1 MDRSCSWQAKAP
13 APPAKVGQTL
23 PSVNTGASAIFSRLL
38 TIAAA
43 FALTVCAAA
52 AQTANWK
59 PPRTPDGQPDL
70 QGTWTNASLTPL
82 QRPTELGSKEFFTEQ
97 EAAAFEKQRIEQGD
111 VDRIEGARGESDL
124 ARRAYNSAWFDRGTH
139 VVKSRRTSLV
149 VDPPDGRVPALTPE
163 AKSSHDAFRAALAR
177 NPADGPEDRLLTE
190 RCILFGAAGP
200 PMLPEPYNNNYQIVQ
215 SPGYVTIPAEMLHD
229 ARIIPLDGRPHL
241 GANMPQWKGNSRG
254 RWEGDT
260 LVVETLD
267 FKFNGQSRFGV
278 AYLDGMSDRNLRVVE
293 RFTRPAPDT
302 ILYRAT
308 VEDPTVY
315 TKPWTVEISMTKR
328 DDAIFEYA
336 CHEGNYGLSGILSGT
351 RAEERAE
358 RRSEISE
365 RVSLPAGHRGA
376 RGEIQGFQARSFGR
390 TDRLAAG
397 DHQDIRARESF
408 HYAVL
413 PQNRDRR
420 RGPGGAGGLLAGKTR
435 AAGGR

>member
-1 MDRSCSWQAKAP
+1 MHRNRSL
-13 APPAKVGQTL
+13 TL
-23 PSVNTGASAIFSRLL
+23 
-38 TIAAA
+38 AAL

-52 AQTANWK
+52 AQAQNWK
-59 PPRTPDGQPDL
+59 LPRTPDGHPDL
-70 QGTWTNASLTPL
+70 EGTWTNATLTPL
-82 QRPTELGSKEFFTEQ
+82 QRPAELGSKEFFTER

-149 VDPPDGRVPALTPE
+149 VDPPDGRVPPFTPD
-163 AKSSHDAFRAALAR
+163 AKSSHDAFRAGLAVH
-177 NPADGPEDRLLTE
+177 PADGPEDRLLTE

-215 SPGYVTIPAEMLHD
+215 SPGYVTILAEMNHD

-293 RFTRPAPDT
+293 RFTRTAPDT

-336 CHEGNYGLSGILSGT
+336 CHEGNYGLAGILSGT
-351 RAEERAE
+351 RAEERT
-358 RRSEISE
+358 
-365 RVSLPAGHRGA
+365 
-376 RGEIQGFQARSFGR
+376 GR
-390 TDRLAAG
+390 
-397 DHQDIRARESF
+397 
-408 HYAVL
+408 
-413 PQNRDRR
+413 P
-420 RGPGGAGGLLAGKTR
+420 
-435 AAGGR
+435 

>member
-1 MDRSCSWQAKAP
+1 MDRSRSL
-13 APPAKVGQTL
+13 TL
-23 PSVNTGASAIFSRLL
+23 AALFAMAVWAAVN
-38 TIAAA
+38 
-43 FALTVCAAA
+43 AA
-52 AQTANWK
+52 AQTPNWR
-59 PPRTPDGQPDL
+59 PPRTPDGHPDL
-70 QGTWTNASLTPL
+70 QGTWTNATLTPL
-82 QRPTELGSKEFFTEQ
+82 QRPAELGSKEFFTEQ

-149 VDPPDGRVPALTPE
+149 VDPPDGRVPPFAPD
-163 AKSSHDAFRAALAR
+163 AKSSHDAFRAALALH
-177 NPADGPEDRLLTE
+177 PADGPEDRLLTE

-215 SPGYVTIPAEMLHD
+215 GPGYVTILAEMNHD

-293 RFTRPAPDT
+293 RFTRTAPDT

-336 CHEGNYGLSGILSGT
+336 CNEGNYGLSGILSGT
-351 RAEERAE
+351 RAEERA
-358 RRSEISE
+358 SES
-365 RVSLPAGHRGA
+365 AKRG
-376 RGEIQGFQARSFGR
+376 Q
-390 TDRLAAG
+390 
-397 DHQDIRARESF
+397 
-408 HYAVL
+408 
-413 PQNRDRR
+413 
-420 RGPGGAGGLLAGKTR
+420 
-435 AAGGR
+435 